1 MKNLILSL
9 HNPRAMNE
17 KNSLLAGEW
26 VKETI
31 NSKDINHINN
41 IFLSRSDLKK
51 ERIKVV

>member
-31 NSKDINHINN
+31 NSKDINHINK

-51 ERIKVV
+51 